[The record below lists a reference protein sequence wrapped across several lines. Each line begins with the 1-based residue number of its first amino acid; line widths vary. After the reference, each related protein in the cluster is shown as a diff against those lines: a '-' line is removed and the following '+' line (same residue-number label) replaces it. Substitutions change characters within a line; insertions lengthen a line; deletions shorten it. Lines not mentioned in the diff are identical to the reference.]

1 MGAESFLNI
10 GKGKTAQLAFEKL
23 VEKAQWD
30 YGHRG
35 YTGTIAEKGSFTEF
49 IRPKGMRRE
58 TLLQM
63 VDQLQGIR
71 YDSYGQPDVEPLQA
85 LYPKFNIQKMY
96 SIYDS
101 KWGPALCISLSDTE
115 YLFTGYAS
123 S

>member
-1 MGAESFLNI
+1 MGAESYLNI
-10 GKGKTAQLAFEKL
+10 GKGGTAQLAFKKL
-23 VEKAQWD
+23 VEQAQWE

-35 YTGTIAEKGSFTEF
+35 YTGTIAEKGEFTEF
-49 IRPKGMRRE
+49 IRPKGMRRA
-58 TLLQM
+58 TVLKM
-63 VDQLQGIR
+63 IDQLEGIHE
-71 YDSYGQPDVEPLQA
+71 DNYGLPDVEPVQA

-96 SIYDS
+96 HLYHD

>member
-23 VEKAQWD
+23 VEQAQWD

-35 YTGTIAEKGSFTEF
+35 CTGTIAEKNDFVEF
-49 IRPKGMRRE
+49 IRPKGMRRDSVRK
-58 TLLQM
+58 M
-63 VDQLQGIR
+63 VEQLEGVM
-71 YDSYGQPDVEPLQA
+71 YDSYGLPDLEPLQA
-85 LYPKFNIQKMY
+85 LYPKFNIQKMHN
-96 SIYDS
+96 IYQE